1 MQALVLYHT
10 TRSYSVGLA
19 TWCKGVCVGVGCHRA
34 STTHSWRSGTELAI
48 ASYSSQTSHKH
59 NDARIGGTSQFW
71 HERGVAPLPFNLVSC
86 ALSIHSSHIHLQI
99 HQLFHLYHTNHT
111 QPSQWPLSPVSRYR
125 VSFPAAVRTFL
136 SSFELCVCAVQG
148 KIDKHHTSVTDSS
161 LLQTS
166 LPLSLRPS
174 LSALPST
181 TSPPSPSSAPSSVT
195 PTVRPRLPTP
205 RRSSSSPRRLPRLP
219 LPGVL
224 PLPAL
229 PSSPTVLVL
238 SSTPLALSLT
248 RVLPTSV
255 A

>member
-1 MQALVLYHT
+1 V
-10 TRSYSVGLA
+10 
-19 TWCKGVCVGVGCHRA
+19 
-34 STTHSWRSGTELAI
+34 
-48 ASYSSQTSHKH
+48 
-59 NDARIGGTSQFW
+59 
-71 HERGVAPLPFNLVSC
+71 P
-86 ALSIHSSHIHLQI
+86 
-99 HQLFHLYHTNHT
+99 
-111 QPSQWPLSPVSRYR
+111 
-125 VSFPAAVRTFL
+125 FPAAVRTFL
-136 SSFELCVCAVQG
+136 SSFELCVCTAQG
-148 KIDKHHTSVTDSS
+148 KMVKHHNAVTNSS

-238 SSTPLALSLT
+238 SSTPLAPSPT
-248 RVLPTSV
+248 RALPTSV
-255 A
+255 V